1 MNLRSS
7 GLTGTLPTAIADLR
21 CAGLLAYM
29 YATALAVWSMPVT

>member
-7 GLTGTLPTAIADLR
+7 GLNGTLPTAIADLR

-29 YATALAVWSMPVT
+29 YAALAVWSMPRT